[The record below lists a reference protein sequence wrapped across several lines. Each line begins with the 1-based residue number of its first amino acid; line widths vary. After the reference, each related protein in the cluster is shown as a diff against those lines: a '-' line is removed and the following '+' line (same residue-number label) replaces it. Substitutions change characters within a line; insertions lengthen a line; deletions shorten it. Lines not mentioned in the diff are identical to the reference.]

1 MQTKRQS
8 AVETITGNIA
18 SFVIGVL
25 VGQLAIYPAYGL
37 HPNWVSNLKI
47 TFWFVAVS
55 VVRSYLWRRLFNWIG
70 VVRGDARTG
79 AYAVC
84 TPAAGCVTEVR

>member
-37 HPNWVSNLKI
+37 HPNWISNLKI

-55 VVRSYLWRRLFNWIG
+55 VVRSYLWRRLFNW
-70 VVRGDARTG
+70 VYR
-79 AYAVC
+79 
-84 TPAAGCVTEVR
+84 